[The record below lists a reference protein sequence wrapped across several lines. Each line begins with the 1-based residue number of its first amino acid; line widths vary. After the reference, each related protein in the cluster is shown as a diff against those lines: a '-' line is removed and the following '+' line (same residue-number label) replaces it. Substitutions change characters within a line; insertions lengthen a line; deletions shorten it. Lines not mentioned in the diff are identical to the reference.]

1 MKRKQVADMS
11 EDEFLIQ
18 FYKDRSTL
26 KLRLEKTQ
34 LQQQI
39 KSVETDIIE
48 LKGFE
53 KSRKDAL
60 KCDIILT
67 LECWEKIQRQ
77 SLESSIETITLI
89 DRILTSRG
97 LI

>member
-34 LQQQI
+34 LQQI

>member
-48 LKGFE
+48 LKGFD
-53 KSRKDAL
+53 K
-60 KCDIILT
+60 
-67 LECWEKIQRQ
+67 Q
-77 SLESSIETITLI
+77 S
-89 DRILTSRG
+89 
-97 LI
+97 